1 MPSAG
6 LSEAAQQYYI
16 VAPEIPSPERT
27 LVLTH
32 GETFAPFNEFGD
44 IDPRARQDEGLYHD

>member
-16 VAPEIPSPERT
+16 VAPEIPRPERT
-27 LVLTH
+27 LVLKH
-32 GETFAPFNEFGD
+32 GETFALFNEFGD